1 MTEAFLYYVWQFQ
14 YFNKSD
20 LRTTAGEPISIFTT
34 GLRNAHAGPDFFNA
48 KIKIGAMEWIGNIE
62 MHIHSSEWND
72 HHHNTDDAYENVIL
86 HVVWKEDKII
96 KRKDNSV
103 LPALEL
109 KDRVSESFLLQ
120 YRQLVNAPQTIPC
133 AAFIDKVSPLLK
145 VSMLDKALMERLET
159 KAKQSQVV
167 LQRNNN
173 DWEET
178 AYQMLGRNFGF
189 KVNAEPFAQ
198 LALSLPY
205 KIILKH
211 ADKLTQVEALL
222 FGQAGFLE
230 ERTGDDYYLLLKRE
244 YTILAAKYNLMP
256 TQLKKVQWRFL
267 RLRPANFPTL
277 RLAQFAAVIASQKNI
292 FSRLL
297 EAVSYHE
304 LVSIFSA
311 RQSEYWQRHYQFS
324 DSIHIDVPAV
334 GSSSIDNILINTVV
348 PLLVAYGKVHDEQRY
363 VDKAIAILQHITAEE
378 NTIIT
383 SWKALGIKATSA
395 GDSQALIEL
404 YNNFCLKRRCLECT
418 IGFSILQPASL

>member
-20 LRTTAGEPISIFTT
+20 LRTTTGEPISIFNT
-34 GLRNAHAGPDFFNA
+34 GLRNTHAGPDFFNA
-48 KIKIGAMEWIGNIE
+48 KVKIGAIEWIGNVE

-109 KDRVSESFLLQ
+109 KDRVNESFLLQ
-120 YRQLVNAPQTIPC
+120 YRQLINTPQTILC
-133 AAFIDKVSPLLK
+133 AAFIDRVSPLLK

-159 KAKQSQVV
+159 KAKQSEAI

-178 AYQMLGRNFGF
+178 AYQVLGKNFGF

-198 LALSLPY
+198 LALCLPY
-205 KIILKH
+205 KTILKH
-211 ADKLTQVEALL
+211 ADKLTQVEGLL

-230 ERTGDDYYLLLKRE
+230 ETSDDDYYLLLKRE

-256 TQLKKVQWRFL
+256 TQLNKAQWRFL

-277 RLAQFAAVIASQKNI
+277 RLAQFATVIAHQKNI

-297 EAVSYHE
+297 EAVSYAD
-304 LVSIFSA
+304 LLSIFSI
-311 RQSEYWQRHYQFS
+311 RQSEYWQRHYQFG
-324 DSIHIDVPAV
+324 DSIRIDVPAI
-334 GSSSIDNILINTVV
+334 GSSSIDNIIINTVV
-348 PLLVAYGKVHDEQRY
+348 PLLVAYGKVRDEQRY
-363 VDKAIAILQHITAEE
+363 VDKAIAILQHIASEDNSIVRTWE
-378 NTIIT
+378 T
-383 SWKALGIKATSA
+383 LGIKAASA

-404 YNNFCLKRRCLECT
+404 HNNFCLKKRCLECT
-418 IGFSILQPASL
+418 IGFSILQPASS